1 VEDSPA
7 DLKPLDV
14 VSFYI
19 IGSICGREF
28 GTASLEIHQ
37 KTCIKKYANDLTNM
51 EVAHRVNMPSSIDS
65 QYIQAKQVMQKL

>member
-1 VEDSPA
+1 MEDLLA

-14 VSFYI
+14 ILYHI
-19 IGSICGREF
+19 LGSICGREF

-65 QYIQAKQVMQKL
+65 